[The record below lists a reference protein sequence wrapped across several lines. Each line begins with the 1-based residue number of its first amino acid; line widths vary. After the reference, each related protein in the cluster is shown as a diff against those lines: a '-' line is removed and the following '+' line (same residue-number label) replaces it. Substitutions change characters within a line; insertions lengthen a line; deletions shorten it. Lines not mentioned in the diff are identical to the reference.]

1 MEQQNN
7 FRATLILF
15 LAMVIG
21 PSMFVLITLLL
32 KFMKAIP
39 FMAVNTFSETILS
52 AAAALLFVAYF
63 LARYLYNKKL
73 QQINSSN
80 TLSNNWE
87 LYRQAMI
94 TTVALI
100 EFVIILNVIFYML
113 QAHPVNLIIA
123 IAGIFSLITF
133 KPEKHKIATL
143 FGIDEYTLN

>member
-7 FRATLILF
+7 FRSTFILF
-15 LAMVIG
+15 VAMVFG
-21 PSMFVLITLLL
+21 PSMFILITLLL
-32 KFMKAIP
+32 KFMKAVP
-39 FMAVNTFSETILS
+39 FLAADTFSETILS
-52 AAAALLFVAYF
+52 AVAALLFVVYF

-73 QQINSSN
+73 QQINSLN

-100 EFVIILNVIFYML
+100 EFVVLLNIIFYML
-113 QAHPVNLIIA
+113 QAHPINLIIA

-143 FGIDEYTLN
+143 FGVDEYTLN